1 MLADTEGEHNMKQM
15 PPQMEDKQ
23 AHTFLLQ
30 GKLSVNDCCKVD
42 IPSLLSLGGFTVLLQ
57 EKENLHFRL
66 Q

>member
-30 GKLSVNDCCKVD
+30 GR
-42 IPSLLSLGGFTVLLQ
+42 TVS
-57 EKENLHFRL
+57 K
-66 Q
+66 